1 MSHRKEIEKAAQNF
15 ARAAKSLKPAG
26 SSFCVLMWGPDES
39 GQQWMTYAHDTSP
52 LSGPSNQGTR
62 RLNLAKQL
70 REIADVIEQ
79 GADLPPGVAGH
90 G

>member
-1 MSHRKEIEKAAQNF
+1 MSHRKDIEKSAQNI

-39 GQQWMTYAHDTSP
+39 GQQWVTYVHDTAP
-52 LSGPSNQGTR
+52 ASGPDGRSAS
-62 RLNLAKQL
+62 RLNLANEL
-70 REIADVIEQ
+70 RAIADTIERR
-79 GADLPPGVAGH
+79 ADLPPGVAGH